1 MNIKKVAI
9 VGGGTMGRQIALNAA
24 ISGFDTTVNDSFPG
38 VLTRSR
44 PGATSIWTAVWKR
57 AS

>member
-1 MNIKKVAI
+1 
-9 VGGGTMGRQIALNAA
+9 MGRQIALNAA

-38 VLTRSR
+38 VLDAVKAWSE
-44 PGATSIWTAVWKR
+44 SIWTAVWKR